1 MAVPDNSGAF
11 YQRQAIAD
19 YRPEITKSW
28 WLDLEVALDH
38 ATGRV
43 LWSFRSLDPQTGELP
58 TDALAG
64 FLPPNDATGRGQGQV
79 AFAIRP
85 QPGTPDGTLITNSA
99 SMACLSLTRQ
109 GGYEISHQTDS
120 RLFVLP

>member
-1 MAVPDNSGAF
+1 MISSGF
-11 YQRQAIAD
+11 CLGDR
-19 YRPEITKSW
+19 KSW

-43 LWSFRSLDPQTGELP
+43 LWTFRSLDPQTGELP

-85 QPGTPDGTLITNSA
+85 QPGTPDGTPITNSA
-99 SMACLSLTRQ
+99 SIVFDLNEPVVTNQVWNTIGQPGPMQEVYLPL
-109 GGYEISHQTDS
+109 
-120 RLFVLP
+120 VLCWR